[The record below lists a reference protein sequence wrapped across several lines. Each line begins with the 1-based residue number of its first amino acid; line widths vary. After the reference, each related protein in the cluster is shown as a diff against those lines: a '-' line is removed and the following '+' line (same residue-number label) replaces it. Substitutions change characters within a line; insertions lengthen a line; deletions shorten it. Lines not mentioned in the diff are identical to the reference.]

1 MKKEFRD
8 AIKIAATITDD
19 VHRDALID
27 HLIDHTHSES
37 DLRVE
42 RWLRIFS
49 NFTSI
54 IVGLLTSA
62 LLLWLIYDS
71 YIEGNYDFA
80 KTVLTSGIGGAVIG
94 SIATFYFQRSDK

>member
-8 AIKIAATITDD
+8 AIKIAATIEDD
-19 VHRDALID
+19 VHRNALID
-27 HLIDHTHSES
+27 HLVDHVPTEA
-37 DLRVE
+37 DLRLE
-42 RWLRIFS
+42 RWLRFLS

-54 IVGLLTSA
+54 IIGLLTSA

-71 YIEGNYDFA
+71 YIHGNYDFA

-94 SIATFYFQRSDK
+94 SIATYYFQRGDK

>member
-8 AIKIAATITDD
+8 AIKTAATITDD
-19 VHRDALID
+19 IRRDALID
-27 HLIDHTHSES
+27 HLIDHAHSES

-42 RWLRIFS
+42 RWLRLFS

-71 YIEGNYDFA
+71 YIQGNYDFA

-94 SIATFYFQRSDK
+94 SIATYYFQHRK

>member
-8 AIKIAATITDD
+8 AIKTAATITDD
-19 VHRDALID
+19 IRRDALID
-27 HLIDHTHSES
+27 HLIDHAHSES

-42 RWLRIFS
+42 RWLRLFS

-71 YIEGNYDFA
+71 YIQGNYDFA

-94 SIATFYFQRSDK
+94 SIATYYFQHSDK

>member
-19 VHRDALID
+19 VRRNALID
-27 HLIDHTHSES
+27 HLIDHIRPES

-42 RWLRIFS
+42 RWLRFFS
-49 NFTSI
+49 NFISI

-71 YIEGNYDFA
+71 YTEGNYDFA

-94 SIATFYFQRSDK
+94 SIATYYFQQRK

>member
-1 MKKEFRD
+1 MKKDFRN
-8 AIKIAATITDD
+8 AIKIAATIPDN

-27 HLIDHTHSES
+27 HLVDHLRPES

-42 RWLRIFS
+42 RWLRLFS

-54 IVGLLTSA
+54 IVGLLTCA
-62 LLLWLIYDS
+62 FLLWLIYDS

-94 SIATFYFQRSDK
+94 SIATYYFQRSDK

>member
-1 MKKEFRD
+1 MKKDFRK
-8 AIKIAATITDD
+8 AIKIAATIKDD
-19 VHRDALID
+19 ECRDALLD
-27 HLIDHTHSES
+27 HLINNLPQEADF
-37 DLRVE
+37 RVE
-42 RWLRIFS
+42 RWLRFFR

-54 IVGLLTSA
+54 IVGLLTCA

-94 SIATFYFQRSDK
+94 GIATYYFQRSDK